1 MATVF
6 ISYSHK
12 DSGLAEQIARKLGAL
27 GVDVFVDSSIAP
39 GQDIRAALKTAVAK
53 SDIVLALISSP
64 YAAANSWMGYEV
76 GMAEALNKPVLTLAS
91 DRLSASDLPGDVSSR
106 QIVYFD
112 PQSPESA
119 VREVVER
126 LAAA

>member
-1 MATVF
+1 MAKIFFSYSQKDSALADRIARELRTLGVEVF
-6 ISYSHK
+6 I
-12 DSGLAEQIARKLGAL
+12 
-27 GVDVFVDSSIAP
+27 DSSIMP
-39 GQDIRAALKTAVAK
+39 GEDFRAALKTAVAK
-53 SDIVLALISSP
+53 ADVVLALISSS

-76 GMAEALNKPVLTLAS
+76 GMAEALHKPVLTLAS
-91 DRLSASDLPGDVSSR
+91 DRLSASDLPSDVSSR

>member
-1 MATVF
+1 MANVF

-12 DSGLAEQIARKLGAL
+12 DSGLAERIARELGDL
-27 GVDVFVDSSIAP
+27 GVDVFIESSIAP

-53 SDIVLALISSP
+53 SDIVLALISSS

-91 DRLSASDLPGDVSSR
+91 DRLAASDLPSDVSSR

>member
-1 MATVF
+1 MANVF

-12 DSGLAEQIARKLGAL
+12 DSALAARIAREL
-27 GVDVFVDSSIAP
+27 GVHGFEVFADSDVRP
-39 GQDIRAALKTAVAK
+39 GQDIRVRLQAAVEKADV
-53 SDIVLALISSP
+53 VLALISSP
-64 YAAANSWMGYEV
+64 HAAANSWMGYEV
-76 GMAEALNKPVLTLAS
+76 GMAEALHKPVLTLAS
-91 DRLSASDLPGDVSSR
+91 DRLSASDLPSDVSSR

-119 VREVVER
+119 AREVVER